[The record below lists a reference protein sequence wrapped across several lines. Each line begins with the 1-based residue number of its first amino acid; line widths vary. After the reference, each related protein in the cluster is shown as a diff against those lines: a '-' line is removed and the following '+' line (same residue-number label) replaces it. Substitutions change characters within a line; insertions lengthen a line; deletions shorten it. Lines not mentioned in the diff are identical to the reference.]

1 MKKLIIFA
9 AFAVMIS
16 PLAAQ
21 KKIDKHINFAG
32 KQSLAMNLQI
42 ADSIAIHTWNKNEVY
57 ARASVNIDDNQGNE
71 AYLTS
76 FDESGQYVK
85 ITAEL
90 DEDYFRGKKNHCT
103 ESTITWEI
111 FIPEKTD
118 FTVETINGNITID
131 GNTAT
136 IGAKTISG
144 FIDFKIIPGRSA
156 DLEFKTIS
164 GTMYSDM
171 DIASANRNN
180 GIPQVIA
187 YKLNEGGL
195 PVKLETISGDI
206 FFRK

>member
-1 MKKLIIFA
+1 MKKLIIFVA
-9 AFAVMIS
+9 IAVMIS

-21 KKIDKHINFAG
+21 KILDKHIGFTG
-32 KQSLAMNLQI
+32 KTSLAMNIQI

-57 ARASVNIDDNQGNE
+57 ARASVTIDDNKGNE

-76 FDESGQYVK
+76 FDESGQRVK
-85 ITAEL
+85 ITAEM
-90 DEDYFRGKKNHCT
+90 DENYFRGKKNQCM

-111 FIPEKTD
+111 YIPEKTD
-118 FTVETINGNITID
+118 FTVETINGNITIE

-136 IGAKTISG
+136 IEAKTISG

-171 DIASANRNN
+171 DIASVTRNN

-187 YKLNEGGL
+187 YKLNEGGV